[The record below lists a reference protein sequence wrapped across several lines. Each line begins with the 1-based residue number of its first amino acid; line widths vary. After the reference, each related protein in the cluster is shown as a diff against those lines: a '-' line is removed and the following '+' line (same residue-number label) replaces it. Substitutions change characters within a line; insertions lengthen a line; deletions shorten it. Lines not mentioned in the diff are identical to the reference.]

1 MIYLRIPVIPGFFIL
16 VYFAFR
22 KDVYYQRFES
32 KAPEHMKHYLL
43 LLFIFSGTFLFAQD
57 TASFSEIYPK
67 FPECENAVYSE
78 QENCFNNTL
87 ISLILSEYEIPEK
100 VTSEDYKGTLTV
112 IFEVSE
118 EGNFEMIYQDAAYD
132 ELKEEMKRVFE
143 TLPKIQPA
151 TYNGRPIHMQ
161 FKMPVQIP
169 LNRNSAISQVAE
181 EDQIQVKSSEEI
193 ESEVDSKTLSEQ
205 NLDEYDQIKSDEFT
219 NPRYKSSIN
228 IPLSHE
234 FYSRFD
240 GDFNRIGLNTHSASK
255 PFLFGEVNHYYD
267 FEAEMEKL
275 ERSTSTLVGR
285 KLWNEHLIRFQ
296 TDDYWFTIDAG
307 LDLEIGKD
315 FEDEEFDF
323 TYNNSRMAII
333 QGGLGKNLN
342 FYTVVYENQ
351 GRFAGYY
358 NRYAESIRPS
368 RGGPAIVPGRGIA
381 KDFMNDGYDYP
392 VAEGYLSFSPGDFIN
407 IQFGHG
413 KNFIGD
419 GYRSLL
425 LSDNAS
431 PYPFLKLN
439 TTFWKLKYTNTWMSL
454 RDVRAD
460 VVDEGSYRTKYIAN
474 HYLSWNAT
482 KRLNIGFF
490 ESVMWEN
497 DNGRGFDV
505 NYLNPVIFYR
515 AIEFS
520 TGADGGNAII
530 GFSGKYKWTDDL
542 YTYGQWVIDEF
553 SSGDVFGG
561 DSSWKNKLG
570 FQLGVKYSDAF
581 NVPNLFL
588 QAEYNQVR
596 PYTYSHNTITLNYGH
611 NNQSM
616 AHQWGANFR
625 EFIAIAR
632 YRKDRWYGDS
642 KLIIGKRGF
651 DFVDFGSK
659 TNFGQNIYRTEV
671 DRAYE
676 TGVKIGQG
684 NTTNSIFGSLEAGY
698 IVNPTTNLKLFGR
711 FIYRDFDVQ
720 RNTANHFDNSTV
732 WLNFGIRT
740 DIFNWYYDY

>member
-1 MIYLRIPVIPGFFIL
+1 
-16 VYFAFR
+16 
-22 KDVYYQRFES
+22 
-32 KAPEHMKHYLL
+32 MKHFLL
-43 LLFIFSGTFLFAQD
+43 LLFLISGLSLSAQE
-57 TASFSEIYPK
+57 TTNFSEIYPK
-67 FPECENAVYSE
+67 FPECETAAYES
-78 QENCFNNTL
+78 QQQCFDQTL
-87 ISLILSEYEIPEK
+87 VNLVVSAFQVPEK
-100 VTSEDYKGTLTV
+100 VASEDYHGTLTV
-112 IFEVSE
+112 IFEVTE
-118 EGNFEMIYQDAAYD
+118 EGAFELIYQDAAYE
-132 ELKEEMKRVFE
+132 ELKEEMKRVFGQ
-143 TLPKIQPA
+143 LPVIEPA

-161 FKMPVQIP
+161 FKMPIQIP
-169 LNRNSAISQVAE
+169 LSRNSVVDPVE
-181 EDQIQVKSSEEI
+181 KEDEIRLKEPDSSEE
-193 ESEVDSKTLSEQ
+193 EVVKNPVSDIRDTG
-205 NLDEYDQIKSDEFT
+205 LDEYDQIRSGEFT
-219 NPRYKSSIN
+219 SPRYKSSIN

-234 FYSRFD
+234 FYGRFD
-240 GDFNRIGLNTHSASK
+240 AAFNQIGLNTHSASK
-255 PFLFGEVNHYYD
+255 PFLFNEVNKYYD
-267 FEAEMEKL
+267 FQDELGKL
-275 ERSTSTLVGR
+275 QRSTATLAGR

-307 LDLEIGKD
+307 FDLEIGKD

-323 TYNNSRMAII
+323 TYNNTRAAII

-358 NRYAESIRPS
+358 NRYAESISPA
-368 RGGPAIVPGRGIA
+368 GGDPAIVPGRGIA
-381 KDFMNDGYDYP
+381 KEFMNDGYDYP

-425 LSDNAS
+425 LSENAS
-431 PYPFLKLN
+431 PYPFFKLN

-454 RDVRAD
+454 RDVRGD
-460 VVDEGSYRTKYIAN
+460 VVNSGSYRTKYIAN

-497 DNGRGFDV
+497 DNGRGFDI

-530 GFSGKYKWTDDL
+530 GLTGKYKFTDQL
-542 YTYGQWVIDEF
+542 YAYGQWVIDEF
-553 SSGDVFGG
+553 SSVDVFGG
-561 DSSWKNKLG
+561 EGSWKNKLG
-570 FQLGVKYSDAF
+570 FQLGLKYSNAF
-581 NVPNLFL
+581 DVPNLFL

-596 PYTYSHNTITLNYGH
+596 PYTFSHNSIVLNYGH

-625 EFIAIAR
+625 EYIAIAR
-632 YRKDRWYGDS
+632 YRKDRWYGDA

-651 DFVDFGSK
+651 DFVDEGSN
-659 TNFGQNIYRTEV
+659 TNYGQNIYRTEEE
-671 DRAYE
+671 RALE

-711 FIYRDFDVQ
+711 LIYRDF
-720 RNTANHFDNSTV
+720 NTLQNTVSHFDNSTV
-732 WLNFGIRT
+732 WLNFGVRT
-740 DIFNWYYDY
+740 DIFNWYFDY